1 MAWQKFWCVAGDVL
15 ASALLATRHRFESS
29 RTALAALA
37 IAMYSLDDNRKIGIG
52 LSTAGILFTILGIFM
67 FFDRGLLAMGNV
79 RSRIFRIA
87 HPDSRGTHMLPVVR
101 AQLLFLSGVLLIIG
115 PAKTY
120 RFFFQKRKA
129 KGTAC
134 FLGGIALVLY
144 GWAMVGIIVEGWGFL
159 NLFGDFFPTAL
170 GFLRNMPVIGN
181 VLSLP
186 VVRSVTD
193 RLVTKSRL
201 PV

>member
-1 MAWQKFWCVAGDVL
+1 
-15 ASALLATRHRFESS
+15 
-29 RTALAALA
+29 
-37 IAMYSLDDNRKIGIG
+37 MYSLDDNRKIGIG
-52 LSTAGILFTILGIFM
+52 LSSAGLLFTVLGVVM
-67 FFDRGLLAMGNV
+67 FFDRALLAMGNV
-79 RSRIFRIA
+79 RALLFFSNQPASHCRKKITPCVS
-87 HPDSRGTHMLPVVR
+87 HCS
-101 AQLLFLSGVLLIIG
+101 QLLFLSGVMLIIG
-115 PAKTY
+115 PMKTY
-120 RFFFQKRKA
+120 RFFFQMRKA

-144 GWAMVGIIVEGWGFL
+144 GYAMIGIIVEGWGFL

-186 VVRSVTD
+186 VVRSITD
-193 RLVTKSRL
+193 RLITKSRL